1 MSLFDPPITSV
12 RKAGIIVYML
22 QLKQG
27 DLGKKNNLLMIIQA
41 NERGGERGR
50 EDINLLLYSQKIVS

>member
-12 RKAGIIVYML
+12 RKAGTIVYML

-41 NERGGERGR
+41 NERERGGREGER
-50 EDINLLLYSQKIVS
+50 I